1 MPPPTQPP
9 SSPDDPE
16 PSAAREMD
24 DEDLVEELLAT
35 VNSARAF
42 AEFRRTQRKE
52 CANLLRWLQLVL
64 PLLEELRDSAPR
76 LTDNAYRR
84 LALLGRAFA
93 AARRLLRS
101 CHDGSKIFLAL
112 ESEAVLTKFRNV
124 YEKMHG
130 ALDGMP
136 YAELAISDEV
146 MEQVELMN
154 AQLMRCKKRTDTQ
167 DIELSMDLMVIL
179 QNKEDERNA
188 DRAILERLAKKLELQ
203 TLAELRA
210 ETMAIKKLINERSGQ
225 HADSTK
231 QIIELL
237 NKFKRIAGVDET
249 NVLGDVSMPK
259 SLGKC
264 PSLMIPNDFL
274 CPITLEIMTDP
285 VIIATGQSYER
296 RSIQKWIDRGERTCP
311 KTREPL
317 AHLSLAPNYALKN
330 LILQW
335 CEKHMVELQKRE
347 PEPAAE
353 RGDQRKEEEIPSL
366 VEDLSSIHPEVQR
379 KAAKRIRMLSKES
392 PENRR
397 LIADNGGIPALI
409 GLLAYPDKK
418 VQENTVTTLL
428 NLSIDDNNK
437 VLITRGGAIPLVVEI
452 LRSGSAEAQ
461 ENSAAALFSLSMV
474 DENKAAIGRL
484 GGIAPLVEL
493 LRSGTPRGKKDAATA
508 IFNLV
513 LSPQN
518 KARATQAGIVPA
530 LLAVIDDGPALGMVD
545 EALSI
550 FLLLSSH
557 AACRAEVG
565 TTAFVEKLVRLIK
578 DGTPKNKECALSVLL
593 ELGSN
598 SKPLLVH
605 ALRFGLHE
613 DLSKIA
619 KNGTSRAQRKAN
631 SLIQLARNDSWNIL
645 GGNLEAMR
653 FESRMQWT
661 IGNDGSTDMWTR
673 TFLDPQVGTTLSF
686 PRDKGS
692 MGKRRTAGTKLG
704 LDLPCSP
711 CAWCPYGWRRW
722 LGG

>member
-1 MPPPTQPP
+1 MPPPTMPP
-9 SSPDDPE
+9 PPSPDDPE

-35 VNSARAF
+35 VNSARAY
-42 AEFRRTQRKE
+42 AEFRRTQRRE

-130 ALDGMP
+130 ALNGMP
-136 YAELAISDEV
+136 YDELAISDEV
-146 MEQVELMN
+146 KEQVELMN
-154 AQLMRCKKRTDTQ
+154 AQLMRCQKRTDTQ

-179 QNKEDERNA
+179 QTKEEERNA
-188 DRAILERLAKKLELQ
+188 DRAILERLAKKLGLQ

-210 ETMAIKKLINERSGQ
+210 ETMAIKKLINERNGQ
-225 HADSTK
+225 QGDSTK

-237 NKFKRIAGVDET
+237 NKFKHIAGVDET

-259 SLGKC
+259 TLGKC

-285 VIIATGQSYER
+285 VIVASGQSYER
-296 RSIQKWIDRGERTCP
+296 RSIQKWLDSGERTCP
-311 KTREPL
+311 KTRQPL

-335 CEKHMVELQKRE
+335 CEKNMVELQKRE

-353 RGDQRKEEEIPSL
+353 PGNHRKEDIPSL

-379 KAAKRIRMLSKES
+379 KAAKKIRMLSKES

-397 LIADNGGIPALI
+397 LISDNGGIPALI

-437 VLITRGGAIPLVVEI
+437 LLITRGGAIPLVIEI
-452 LRSGSAEAQ
+452 LRNGSAEAQ
-461 ENSAAALFSLSMV
+461 ENSAAALFSLSML
-474 DENKAAIGRL
+474 DENKAAIGSL

-493 LRSGTPRGKKDAATA
+493 LRSGTARGKKDAATA

-513 LSPQN
+513 LNPQN
-518 KARATQAGIVPA
+518 KARATHAGIVPA
-530 LLAVIDDGPALGMVD
+530 LLGVIDDKGLGMVD

-557 AACRAEVG
+557 AACRGEIG
-565 TTAFVEKLVRLIK
+565 TTGFVEKLVRLIK
-578 DGTPKNKECALSVLL
+578 EGTDKNKECALSVLL
-593 ELGSN
+593 ELGTN

-619 KNGTSRAQRKAN
+619 KNGTSRAQRKAT
-631 SLIQLARNDSWNIL
+631 SLIQLAR
-645 GGNLEAMR
+645 
-653 FESRMQWT
+653 
-661 IGNDGSTDMWTR
+661 
-673 TFLDPQVGTTLSF
+673 
-686 PRDKGS
+686 K
-692 MGKRRTAGTKLG
+692 
-704 LDLPCSP
+704 C
-711 CAWCPYGWRRW
+711 Y
-722 LGG
+722 